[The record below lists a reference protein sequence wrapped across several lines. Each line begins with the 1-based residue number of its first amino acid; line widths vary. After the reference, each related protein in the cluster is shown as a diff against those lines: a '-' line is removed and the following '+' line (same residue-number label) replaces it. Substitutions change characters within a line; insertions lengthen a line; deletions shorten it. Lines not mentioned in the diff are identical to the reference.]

1 MNKLI
6 LIFILFS
13 ILQVRCKETNV
24 KVDPPIKLSLD
35 QTSIQKLV
43 DSFKT
48 DIKKEKE
55 INTKDSIRINYA
67 NKFYDLLSNI
77 YIDSIRVHVDSVL
90 VDSLTITT
98 AFHCNK
104 DIAFRS
110 SLTFQKEMEPKYD
123 TLFRFMKNLKPGTDT
138 IVSFSYMGNHHVRLP
153 SNEEP
158 IIKIFAFPIPIWTKK
173 DP

>member
-6 LIFILFS
+6 LAVVIYSF
-13 ILQVRCKETNV
+13 LQIGCKETNV
-24 KVDPPIKLSLD
+24 KVDPPLKLSLD
-35 QTSIQKLV
+35 QTNIQKLV

-48 DIKKEKE
+48 DIKKEQDL
-55 INTKDSIRINYA
+55 ISKDSIRINYA
-67 NKFYDLLSNI
+67 RKFYDLLSNM
-77 YIDSIRVHVDSVL
+77 YIDSIRVYVDSVL

-123 TLFRFMKNLKPGTDT
+123 TLYRFMKNLKPGTDT
-138 IVSFSYMGNHHVRLP
+138 VVSFGYMGNHHVRLP
-153 SNEEP
+153 STEEP
-158 IIKIFAFPIPIWTKK
+158 IIKIFAFPIPIWIKK